1 MAHSKRRKTIPW
13 VVWHFSQSQS
23 DRVVVVA
30 DKTATNLK
38 LMEIFK
44 ELRSVWKEIMPSY
57 LKSLYECRQKRK
69 KLWLRSRVVIPSIEP
84 TSMIYFVSFI
94 EWIFIFS
101 FRRYTFELDIINQSR
116 YLGCWIADD
125 HYQVRYVDHDHEFM
139 ITNLARN
146 YWLRIDIFLLQDYEE
161 FGF

>member
-23 DRVVVVA
+23 DRMVVVA

-44 ELRSVWKEIMPSY
+44 ELRSVWKEIMPFY

-69 KLWLRSRVVIPSIEP
+69 KLWLRSRVVIPSIKP
-84 TSMIYFVSFI
+84 TSMIYFVSII

-101 FRRYTFELDIINQSR
+101 FRRYTFELDSMVIWR
-116 YLGCWIADD
+116 
-125 HYQVRYVDHDHEFM
+125 
-139 ITNLARN
+139 TLAMRLKWRIWLSKDPYFSRN
-146 YWLRIDIFLLQDYEE
+146 YLRTGRALLVKLR
-161 FGF
+161 